1 MIIPRLN
8 AELTR
13 NDFFVYAACDET
25 YFDEFAGPF
34 INSASKNTTHKI
46 HLHLFNPRK
55 DQIQYCKD
63 KDVSISYESVPL
75 EIFEKAANKWLQS
88 DSNVEHKRQIL
99 DAMKKSG
106 DKQIINRIQKTYFAC
121 ARFVRL
127 NEIVVL
133 PRKIF
138 AIDVDAVIRNN
149 ISLLKAD
156 CDLYIHKNRQFLAGG
171 IYLTGT
177 NNSQR
182 FLKEYATCL
191 IDNITKDN
199 LYWTLDQ
206 DILDTIV
213 PKYIH
218 DELPR
223 SLIDWTMKNDSC
235 VWTAKGKRKELNI
248 FKQEQ
253 QKYKD

>member
-8 AELTR
+8 IESTKH
-13 NDFFVYAACDET
+13 DFFVYAACDET
-25 YFDEFAGPF
+25 YFDEFAVSF
-34 INSASKNTTHKI
+34 INSARQNTTQSL

-63 KDVSISYESVPL
+63 KEISISYEHAPL
-75 EIFEKAANKWLQS
+75 GLFQKAADKWLHL
-88 DSNVEHKRQIL
+88 DGERKRHIL
-99 DAMKKSG
+99 EAMAKSG
-106 DKQIINRIQKTYFAC
+106 DKQIVERIQKTYYAC
-121 ARFVRL
+121 ARFIRL
-127 NEIVVL
+127 NEIITSPKRL
-133 PRKIF
+133 F
-138 AIDVDAVIRNN
+138 AIDIDAVIRNS

-177 NNSQR
+177 IDSQK
-182 FLKEYATCL
+182 FLREYATCL
-191 IDNITKDN
+191 IDSITKDD

-206 DILDTIV
+206 DILDQLV
-213 PKYIH
+213 PKYIFN
-218 DELPR
+218 ELPR
-223 SLIDWTMKNDSC
+223 SLIDWEMKSDSC
-235 VWTAKGKRKELNI
+235 IWTAKGKRKELNI